1 MPPTSLRR
9 RAGVYAEMEFLA
21 AAWRDGRVQQS
32 GAIRDIL
39 ERVAKDDQV
48 MEQARQRAVDL
59 LAHGQ
64 T

>member
-1 MPPTSLRR
+1 
-9 RAGVYAEMEFLA
+9 MEFLA
-21 AAWRDGRVQQS
+21 AAWRDGRVQQI

-48 MEQARQRAVDL
+48 MEQARQRAVDP